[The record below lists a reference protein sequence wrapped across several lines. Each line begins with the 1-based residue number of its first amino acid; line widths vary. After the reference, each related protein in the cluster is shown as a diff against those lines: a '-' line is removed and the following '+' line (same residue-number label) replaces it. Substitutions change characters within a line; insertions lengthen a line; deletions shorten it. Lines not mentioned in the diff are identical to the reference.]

1 MDSGAQSTSGTHG
14 GILARYLQREFLSHC
29 PDGWRCFAERPLL
42 DARDRALL
50 GYDPKADILL
60 ERIDGTRRLWIEFEI
75 SRADPAANHAK
86 FAAAHILRAWTP
98 EDAFISMI
106 SSHVARGR
114 RNLGAGM
121 IHVMRQ
127 VGFDAFQTL
136 LLPAIGRDVIKTL
149 NHHAPALHEAQP
161 DVLPEIERALTVAE
175 PQAVNTDGR
184 LHFAADVFDVL
195 LNLRRWNDEADDP
208 EVAAIWRRRAVRYAV
223 VDPSTGWCAP
233 AKFAAYVLLPSRDSA
248 DAIWSGMASSLT
260 FERYRALDQHEP
272 SFDGHRAWIHLTRQ
286 LGFTNR
292 PYGEVSAES
301 AAFDAWYA
309 RRDHL
314 VQIDRQVVRLLTPP
328 PSFR

>member
-1 MDSGAQSTSGTHG
+1 MNADAPAVSGSHG
-14 GILARYLQREFLSHC
+14 GVLARYLQREFVTHC

-86 FAAAHILRAWTP
+86 FAAAHILRPWKP
-98 EDAFISMI
+98 EDAFVSMI
-106 SSHVARGR
+106 TSHVARGR

-121 IHVMRQ
+121 IHVLRQ
-127 VGFDAFQTL
+127 VGFEAFQTP
-136 LLPAIGRDVIKTL
+136 LLPELGRDIIKML
-149 NHHAPALHEAQP
+149 NHHAPALQETRP
-161 DVLPEIERALTVAE
+161 DVAPEIERALTVAE
-175 PQAVNTDGR
+175 PQAVNPGGR

-208 EVAAIWRRRAVRYAV
+208 QLAAAWRRRAVRYVV
-223 VDPSTGWCAP
+223 VDPTTGWCAP
-233 AKFAAYVLLPSRDSA
+233 AKFAAYVLLPTRSSA
-248 DAIWSGMASSLT
+248 TAITTGMTSGLT
-260 FERYRALDQHEP
+260 FERYQTLDQHEP
-272 SFDGHRAWIHLTRQ
+272 SFDGHRAWRHLTRQ
-286 LGFTNR
+286 LGFSNR
-292 PYGEVSAES
+292 PYGQAPAET

-309 RRDHL
+309 RLGHL
-314 VQIDRQVVRLLTPP
+314 VLVDRQAVRLLTPP